1 MMGEPK
7 EEEGSLEDSLQD
19 SVVREALEGGLDLRD
34 YSKWVL
40 QKYELSSLLCC
51 RQIEDELAAAEK
63 ASIADYI
70 SQSGNIAQLHNQVRW
85 DLLKSSHYS
94 WALFCSCPTAPDIL
108 KDHPIAPVRCRVVTR
123 SLHEWKTSF
132 SLSNPT
138 LAVSLLK
145 SLGEHS
151 RTFKTYFLSS
161 LQQQSVEMN
170 LRLKNRQSV
179 RGF

>member
-1 MMGEPK
+1 M
-7 EEEGSLEDSLQD
+7 EDSLQD

-70 SQSGNIAQLHNQVRW
+70 SQSGNIAQLHNQVGW
-85 DLLKSSHYS
+85 DLFRPSHYS
-94 WALFCSCPTAPDIL
+94 WALL
-108 KDHPIAPVRCRVVTR
+108 QDHPIAPDRCRVVTR

-145 SLGEHS
+145 SSGEHS

>member
-1 MMGEPK
+1 MGEPK

-85 DLLKSSHYS
+85 DL
-94 WALFCSCPTAPDIL
+94 
-108 KDHPIAPVRCRVVTR
+108 
-123 SLHEWKTSF
+123 
-132 SLSNPT
+132 
-138 LAVSLLK
+138 
-145 SLGEHS
+145 
-151 RTFKTYFLSS
+151 
-161 LQQQSVEMN
+161 
-170 LRLKNRQSV
+170 
-179 RGF
+179 

>member
-1 MMGEPK
+1 MGEPK

-40 QKYELSSLLCC
+40 QKDDLSSLYLLCC

-85 DLLKSSHYS
+85 DLLKPSYYS
-94 WALFCSCPTAPDIL
+94 
-108 KDHPIAPVRCRVVTR
+108 
-123 SLHEWKTSF
+123 
-132 SLSNPT
+132 
-138 LAVSLLK
+138 
-145 SLGEHS
+145 
-151 RTFKTYFLSS
+151 
-161 LQQQSVEMN
+161 
-170 LRLKNRQSV
+170 
-179 RGF
+179 